1 MFEMHVQTYV
11 ANTEEEIHM
20 IHFETAPK
28 GRVILGCP
36 ENMKKD
42 AALKGR
48 VVLALLGCIICMLS
62 LWGCGGSEKAN
73 GKGEEI
79 SENGESADTES
90 FDRYDLELDYNAYE
104 KDYATELLIENEP
117 LPIEIWR
124 SAAGYQ
130 VIKIGDQEIPYEH
143 REIPLGGAGLVTMAY
158 DFTDDGKEEVV
169 FLESSGAS
177 GAYQYILVFTDIDG
191 QWEEMKLPSDLY
203 SDEDSAFLK
212 KQCEELDMETGES
225 VYAAYRTISFDEE
238 KMIIRYGLYTD
249 TVSGPVE
256 TGTIQRELHYASD
269 EKSFVQGDIR
279 FIPAGN

>member
-1 MFEMHVQTYV
+1 
-11 ANTEEEIHM
+11 
-20 IHFETAPK
+20 
-28 GRVILGCP
+28 
-36 ENMKKD
+36 MKKD

-48 VVLALLGCIICMLS
+48 AILTLLGCIICMLS
-62 LWGCGGSEKAN
+62 LWGCGRSEKTNAEAEGFSDGSESV
-73 GKGEEI
+73 G
-79 SENGESADTES
+79 TES

-104 KDYATELLIENEP
+104 KDYATELLIENEQ

-124 SAAGYQ
+124 SAVGYQ
-130 VIKIGDQEIPYEH
+130 VIKIGDQEIPYEY

-169 FLESSGAS
+169 FVESSGAS
-177 GAYQYILVFTDIDG
+177 GAYQYILVFTDTDG

-212 KQCEELDMETGES
+212 KQCEELDMETDES
-225 VYAAYRTISFDEE
+225 IYAAYRTISFDEE